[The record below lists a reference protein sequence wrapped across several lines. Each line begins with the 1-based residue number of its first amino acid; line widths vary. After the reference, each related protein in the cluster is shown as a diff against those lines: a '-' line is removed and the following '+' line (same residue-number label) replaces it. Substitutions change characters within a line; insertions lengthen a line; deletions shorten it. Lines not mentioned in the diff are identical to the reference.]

1 MERERE
7 QKKGAGY
14 AGSSTFIYKYLRKIV
29 RPAWRCQLQRL
40 LTLLG
45 PHTAHVRCAQ
55 VSPMAVRGRAEGW
68 KEDLITFF
76 QHTSMMHVHIHQN
89 HPTKGTALLPLSWK
103 DSRTLPMPS
112 LFTWLGWSVQ
122 TLQNLSSRL
131 LGRCH
136 GRLKSPD
143 TTKHGAYSV
152 LAKRK
157 LDLHKLGNI
166 CIIHNIYIILYYII
180 LYYIILYYIIYMY
193 ISYISI
199 IYIYIIYI

>member
-1 MERERE
+1 
-7 QKKGAGY
+7 
-14 AGSSTFIYKYLRKIV
+14 
-29 RPAWRCQLQRL
+29 
-40 LTLLG
+40 
-45 PHTAHVRCAQ
+45 
-55 VSPMAVRGRAEGW
+55 MAVRGRAEGW

-180 LYYIILYYIIYMY
+180 LYYIILYYIILYYIILYYIIYMY

-199 IYIYIIYI
+199 IYIYHLYIYLSYYTATWYRHVSSSIVVYRCF

>member
-1 MERERE
+1 
-7 QKKGAGY
+7 
-14 AGSSTFIYKYLRKIV
+14 
-29 RPAWRCQLQRL
+29 
-40 LTLLG
+40 
-45 PHTAHVRCAQ
+45 
-55 VSPMAVRGRAEGW
+55 
-68 KEDLITFF
+68 
-76 QHTSMMHVHIHQN
+76 
-89 HPTKGTALLPLSWK
+89 
-103 DSRTLPMPS
+103 MPS

-166 CIIHNIYIILYYII
+166 CIIHNIYIYYII
-180 LYYIILYYIIYMY
+180 LYIYVYII
-193 ISYISI
+193 YISI
-199 IYIYIIYI
+199 IYIYIYISYIYNIYHIIPLPDIVMYPRLSSFIGVFKSCNEIHSVTCRSSSPGVVHCWICS